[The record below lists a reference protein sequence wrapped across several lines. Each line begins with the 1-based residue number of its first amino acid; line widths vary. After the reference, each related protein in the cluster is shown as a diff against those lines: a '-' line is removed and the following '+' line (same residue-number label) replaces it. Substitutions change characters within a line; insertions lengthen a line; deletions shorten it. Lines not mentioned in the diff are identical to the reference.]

1 MTQVKKISIVDLRMF
16 ISTLPLKKPQQL
28 QMSRLLNGYDVD
40 PRGKIILLP
49 EVVNIPQHLPPKY
62 QGAYTIADIVEM
74 STGDDPGDV
83 MRVIVMEGD
92 PNFGSEPGPPL
103 KVVIELREE
112 GVEQPR
118 YAFIAYNPD
127 IHCDLLEGI
136 NAAVEQSNRNIE
148 THHAIV
154 QNIVS
159 EQLALLRAL

>member
-1 MTQVKKISIVDLRMF
+1 MAHIQKISIIELRTF
-16 ISTLPLKKPQQL
+16 ISTLPLTRAQQL
-28 QMSRLLNGYDVD
+28 EVSRLLTGYDID

-49 EVVNIPQHLPPKY
+49 EIINIPQHLPPKY
-62 QGAYTIADIVEM
+62 HGAYTVADIVEM
-74 STGDDPGDV
+74 STGEDPGDI
-83 MRVIVMEGD
+83 MRVIIMEGD

-103 KVVIELREE
+103 RVLIQLREE
-112 GVEQPR
+112 GIDHLAH
-118 YAFIAYNPD
+118 AFIIYSHD